1 MSEYL
6 IMNQIEVN
14 SSTSIL
20 VVDDNPKNLQV
31 LGGLLKKE
39 GINVEFALNGNAA
52 LSWLDKKC
60 FDLILLDIMMP
71 VMDGFEVCSIIKSN
85 PLVSDIPIIFIT
97 AKTDTESIIQGF
109 KSGGVDY
116 ITKPFIPNELIAR
129 VKSQV
134 NIKKSKE
141 KIVSYLNEI
150 ELKNR
155 NIRDSIEYAQNIQKA
170 VLNASLSK
178 IGSYPEIFILYLPK
192 DIVSGDFYWYYKIND
207 VFILAVMD
215 CTGHGVPGAFMS
227 ILGTTLLNE
236 IVLHD
241 KVIDPAEILEHMRA
255 RLIETLGQNSD
266 LVTIKDGIEGG
277 VISYNSTEGIL
288 NYSGSFNPLIHVHHN
303 VLNKVNA
310 DRIPIGFYERVIK
323 FTVKTIK
330 IIKGDIIYLFSDGYI
345 DQFGGSE
352 KRKIMAHRFTGILT
366 SIHKLPLD
374 RQKSELLDF
383 INLWKGNMDQ
393 TDDILVVGLQF

>member
-1 MSEYL
+1 
-6 IMNQIEVN
+6 MNQVESDN
-14 SSTSIL
+14 SASIL

-39 GINVEFALNGNAA
+39 GMNVEFATNGNAA
-52 LSWLDKKC
+52 LSWLDKKS
-60 FDLILLDIMMP
+60 FDLVLLDIMMP
-71 VMDGFEVCSIIKSN
+71 VMDGYEVCSIIKSN
-85 PLVSDIPIIFIT
+85 PLVCDTPIIFIT

-129 VKSQV
+129 VRSQV
-134 NIKKSKE
+134 SIKKSKE
-141 KIVSYLNEI
+141 KIVSYLKEI
-150 ELKNR
+150 EHKNR
-155 NIRDSIEYAQNIQKA
+155 NIRDSIEYARNIQKA
-170 VLNASLSK
+170 VLNTSLSK

-192 DIVSGDFYWYYKIND
+192 DIVSGDFFWYYKIND
-207 VFILAVMD
+207 IFILAVMD

-241 KVIDPAEILEHMRA
+241 KVLNPAEILEHLRT
-255 RLIETLGQNSD
+255 RLIETLGQNNKS
-266 LVTIKDGIEGG
+266 VEIKDGIEGG
-277 VISYNSTEGIL
+277 VISYNSTEAIL

-303 VLNKVNA
+303 VLTKIDA
-310 DRIPIGFYERVIK
+310 DRVPIGFYEKVIK

-330 IIKGDIIYLFSDGYI
+330 ISKGDIIYLFSDGYI

-352 KRKIMAHRFTGILT
+352 KRKIMAHRFVDILT
-366 SIHKLPLD
+366 RIHKLPMEE
-374 RQKSELLDF
+374 QKSELLDF
-383 INLWKGNMDQ
+383 INLWKGNIDQ
-393 TDDILVVGLQF
+393 TDDILVAGLRF

>member
-1 MSEYL
+1 
-6 IMNQIEVN
+6 MNQIEGNN
-14 SSTSIL
+14 STTVL
-20 VVDDNPKNLQV
+20 VVDDNTKNLQV

-39 GINVEFALNGNAA
+39 GMSVEFATNGNAA
-52 LSWLDKKC
+52 LSWLNKKS
-60 FDLILLDIMMP
+60 FDLVLLDIMMP
-71 VMDGFEVCSIIKSN
+71 GMDGFEVCSIIKSN
-85 PLVSDIPIIFIT
+85 PLVCDIPIIFIT
-97 AKTDTESIIQGF
+97 AKTDTASIIQGF

-129 VKSQV
+129 VISHV

-155 NIRDSIEYAQNIQKA
+155 NIRDSIVYAKNIQKA
-170 VLNASLSK
+170 VLNTSFSK

-207 VFILAVMD
+207 IFILAVMD

-241 KVIDPAEILEHMRA
+241 KILDPAEILEHLRV
-255 RLIETLGQNSD
+255 RLIETLGQNNESA
-266 LVTIKDGIEGG
+266 TIKDGIEGG
-277 VISYNSTEGIL
+277 VISYNTTECIL
-288 NYSGSFNPLIHVHHN
+288 NYSGSFNPLIHIHQN
-303 VLNKVNA
+303 ILSKINA

-330 IIKGDIIYLFSDGYI
+330 IKKGDIIYLFSDGYI

-352 KRKIMAHRFTGILT
+352 KRKIMAHRFTDILAK
-366 SIHKLPLD
+366 IHILPLD
-374 RQKSELLDF
+374 RQKSELFDF
-383 INLWKGNMDQ
+383 ITHWKGDMDQ